1 MTVGIF
7 VSGLII
13 MSGLIV
19 VAGSMLM
26 ELLRAIRP
34 LELMAFTRD
43 THQKN
48 GHDQQREQFHC
59 GAS

>member
-7 VSGLII
+7 AP
-13 MSGLIV
+13 GLIV

-48 GHDQQREQFHC
+48 GQDQQREQFHC